1 MALRLIPIAAA
12 CVLLAAVSRFYDPA
26 NGFTELIGFGARFSA
41 RTVPA
46 IAAVPRHITP
56 GAGYDGQFYA
66 QMATDPLLRD
76 AATDRAMDLAPLRA
90 RRILFSWTAWVLG
103 LGRPAWILQAYAL
116 QNVLAWLLL
125 GWLLCRWFPPVNV
138 RMVALWL
145 ATMFSGGLIWSVRL
159 SLLDGPSLALMAA
172 GVAAVETGRTWMAAG
187 VFGIAG
193 LARETSVLA
202 VTTLMP
208 DTTRWRACRRFAGVA
223 LVIALPLCLW
233 YDYIYSI
240 FRSTLF
246 TSGDTVSAPLAGLA
260 WKAPRVIG
268 DIASM
273 GVSSLL
279 RPSALTLLALVVQ
292 IATIIARPAWSSP
305 WWRLGACYA
314 ALLLVLGRPLWAGEP
329 PTTMRVLLPLMVAFN
344 VQLRHIDDP
353 RWFWALL
360 VAGNLTVLRAPAL
373 LSLS

>member
-125 GWLLCRWFPPVNV
+125 GWLLCRWFPPSRRAYGRAVAGHDVQQQPDLV
-138 RMVALWL
+138 RGIMPARWPQPGADDGWRRGRGDG
-145 ATMFSGGLIWSVRL
+145 AT
-159 SLLDGPSLALMAA
+159 LDG
-172 GVAAVETGRTWMAAG
+172 
-187 VFGIAG
+187 
-193 LARETSVLA
+193 
-202 VTTLMP
+202 
-208 DTTRWRACRRFAGVA
+208 RWRVRDRRAGARDQRAGHHYSPAGHDA
-223 LVIALPLCLW
+223 LASVGGDL
-233 YDYIYSI
+233 
-240 FRSTLF
+240 RS
-246 TSGDTVSAPLAGLA
+246 
-260 WKAPRVIG
+260 R
-268 DIASM
+268 
-273 GVSSLL
+273 
-279 RPSALTLLALVVQ
+279 
-292 IATIIARPAWSSP
+292 
-305 WWRLGACYA
+305 
-314 ALLLVLGRPLWAGEP
+314 
-329 PTTMRVLLPLMVAFN
+329 
-344 VQLRHIDDP
+344 
-353 RWFWALL
+353 RW
-360 VAGNLTVLRAPAL
+360 
-373 LSLS
+373 